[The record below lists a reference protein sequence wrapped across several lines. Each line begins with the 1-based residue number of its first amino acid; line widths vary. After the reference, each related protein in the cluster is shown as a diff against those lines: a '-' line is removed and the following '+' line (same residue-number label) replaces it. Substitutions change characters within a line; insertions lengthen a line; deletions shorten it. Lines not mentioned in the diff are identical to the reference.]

1 MLQVRHIVFLLFFV
15 FGALASQAQVTF
27 VAKVSKKKLGINERV
42 RIDFEMNADG
52 DDFTPPNFQD
62 FKIVGGPNQ
71 AISNSYING
80 KRSFSKTY
88 SYFLS
93 PLRKGTIKIGQAE
106 IVISGKTYKTIPI
119 SVEVRG
125 AVSNPSEG
133 TNAEILAEDSV
144 HLVAEVSNASPYLNE
159 RITVTYKLYVSKDV
173 SITSR
178 WRELATPRYADFWS
192 KSIDA
197 TGQFK
202 TQLGQYKGEEYRY
215 VVLRTT
221 VLYPQKTGDL
231 DIEPLTLDI
240 PIDVPSSKRTI
251 FGGRL
256 SSRINKTISAGN
268 RKIKVKPLPLEGRP
282 DNFNG
287 AVGEFQFE
295 LNTSKT
301 RLDANE
307 SLELTT
313 TVAGNGNLM
322 TLTVP
327 SIKVPNTLE
336 LYEPERIENIRT
348 RASGISGK
356 ISESYV
362 VVPQYKGQYP
372 IRPIEFSY
380 FNPKTESYKSISS
393 REIIIDVENG
403 PIREETTT
411 ITSTDEGEEQEVV
424 LSEDNFKYLKL
435 DGDLIVIA
443 SEPFFKSTKFWS
455 LVGGPLL
462 LIPLFILVSKRRDTR
477 RADVR
482 GTKLRKANKMA
493 RKYLA
498 AAKKQLS
505 NQTLFYESLE
515 RSLHN
520 YLKASLQIETSE
532 MGKERIADLLSN
544 KGVDSVEVGKFV
556 SLLKSCEF
564 ARYTPSSNVT
574 IKQDYEKAVSTI
586 STIDKQ
592 LK

>member
-1 MLQVRHIVFLLFFV
+1 M
-15 FGALASQAQVTF
+15 
-27 VAKVSKKKLGINERV
+27 
-42 RIDFEMNADG
+42 
-52 DDFTPPNFQD
+52 
-62 FKIVGGPNQ
+62 
-71 AISNSYING
+71 
-80 KRSFSKTY
+80 
-88 SYFLS
+88 
-93 PLRKGTIKIGQAE
+93 
-106 IVISGKTYKTIPI
+106 
-119 SVEVRG
+119 
-125 AVSNPSEG
+125 
-133 TNAEILAEDSV
+133 
-144 HLVAEVSNASPYLNE
+144 
-159 RITVTYKLYVSKDV
+159 
-173 SITSR
+173 
-178 WRELATPRYADFWS
+178 
-192 KSIDA
+192 
-197 TGQFK
+197 
-202 TQLGQYKGEEYRY
+202 GQYKGEEYRY

-322 TLTVP
+322 TLTLP